1 MQSWQGEGWLSD
13 VFHVLEQKLRE
24 DPKQAMLCITND
36 ASELPT
42 CLEITA
48 GDSESRVTV
57 ICSTAEAETPYHSRL
72 KLAIHVA
79 RPQSAL
85 SCHIST

>member
-24 DPKQAMLCITND
+24 DLKQAMLCITND

-42 CLEITA
+42 CLEIIA

-57 ICSTAEAETPYHSRL
+57 ICSSASDVPDQVEIWQDKADCG
-72 KLAIHVA
+72 LA
-79 RPQSAL
+79 
-85 SCHIST
+85 T